1 MALSIDVLSS
11 YPPVQEAEV
20 DKVLAEEIRD
30 NEKKIVVLDD
40 DPTGV
45 QTVHD
50 ISCLLYT
57 SWRNR
62 KPDSRFTNA
71 YNE

>member
-30 NEKKIVVLDD
+30 NEKKIVEL
-40 DPTGV
+40 GEGK
-45 QTVHD
+45 H
-50 ISCLLYT
+50 
-57 SWRNR
+57 
-62 KPDSRFTNA
+62 
-71 YNE
+71 

>member
-30 NEKKIVVLDD
+30 NEVYRPFMIFLFIRIGRRQALNRD
-40 DPTGV
+40 
-45 QTVHD
+45 
-50 ISCLLYT
+50 LL
-57 SWRNR
+57 RRINF
-62 KPDSRFTNA
+62 FT
-71 YNE
+71 Y